1 MYLTKRGGDEYF
13 MLCWCTLPT
22 KPVCCL
28 NADLYVIFQLCLLG
42 RLFRFKGFLFL
53 KVPFNRCL
61 RLFDMTGVQKV
72 PQAGG
77 PGFGQGSIGTLFGK
91 GLKRWGL
98 AIGLDAFRYR
108 FYFTASSL
116 SVEGI
121 PQIRKRVGCSLGFC
135 HGKTRRNLAA
145 TAPAMIGS

>member
-1 MYLTKRGGDEYF
+1 
-13 MLCWCTLPT
+13 
-22 KPVCCL
+22 
-28 NADLYVIFQLCLLG
+28 
-42 RLFRFKGFLFL
+42 
-53 KVPFNRCL
+53 
-61 RLFDMTGVQKV
+61 MTGVQKV